1 MYLWHILSRDK
12 TELIRRVYETQKISS
27 NAGDWIRLIE
37 ADKIELNI
45 TMSDEEIQG
54 ASKDMFKTFVKEKV
68 TN

>member
-12 TELIRRVYETQKISS
+12 TELIREVYETQKISS
-27 NAGDWIRLIE
+27 NAGDWIRLVE
-37 ADKIELNI
+37 ADKSELNI

-54 ASKDMFKTFVKEKV
+54 VSKDMFKTVVKEKV